1 MVLLLNFMWSVF
13 PGFVVVDDDLSA
25 FDTRSSLTGTTQT
38 RSVNQFQSRIQ
49 RQAKRNRPIGRPSE
63 AEGAR

>member
-13 PGFVVVDDDLSA
+13 SGFVVVDDLSA

-49 RQAKRNRPIGRPSE
+49 SQAKRNRPIGRPSE